1 MDYRH
6 TFKARCDFCVIL
18 NRVSLKFFDK
28 KDGKATQSSRNTV
41 ADFIVDFTT
50 WYYSLPDP
58 LTPKKIVFQAQ
69 ICLQ

>member
-6 TFKARCDFCVIL
+6 ILKARSDFCVIL

-28 KDGKATQSSRNTV
+28 KDGKTTQPSHKTV
-41 ADFIVDFTT
+41 ADFVVDFTT
-50 WYYSLPDP
+50 WYYSLPDT
-58 LTPKKIVFQAQ
+58 LTPKKIVFQSQ